1 MFLVLFHKLRQV
13 SDVLSTQACGTSPV
27 HVLRS
32 PVWTSSPCMRQ
43 WVSASVCRLHSTPR
57 SARKHRGDCIR
68 DTTWTTPRH
77 KVPCEKYHGILGQW
91 AYIYHDRPIFTMV
104 GQVHVSWYIAPK
116 YHGSLSF
123 ITMVSRRF
131 VPWYY
136 GIAYWQGIS
145 AMVSRSYCGRVYYHC
160 ILPQNT
166 LVFLTFINCINCID
180 MSCTSVHTSTRRCR
194 GHVC

>member
-1 MFLVLFHKLRQV
+1 MFVASIRRRAPLVNTVEIAFV
-13 SDVLSTQACGTSPV
+13 TQLEPS
-27 HVLRS
+27 HVTKYH
-32 PVWTSSPCMRQ
+32 V
-43 WVSASVCRLHSTPR
+43 
-57 SARKHRGDCIR
+57 K
-68 DTTWTTPRH
+68 
-77 KVPCEKYHGILGQW
+77 KYHGILEQR
-91 AYIYHDRPIFTMV
+91 AYIYHDIFTMV